1 MTLRDTLLSN
11 KPKLHPFVFN
21 GENYFIREF
30 NVGEMNKAFYG
41 QRQELIR
48 IAKSQGVELDFSDE
62 DKLTEQLAGVY
73 DPLRLARSMAT
84 RLCDADGN
92 NLFDPENEDDLTA
105 LSRLDKSVFEA
116 FNQAISDL
124 TPKNSETSE
133 NSK

>member
-1 MTLRDTLLSN
+1 MTLRDALLSN
-11 KPKLHPFVFN
+11 TPKLHPFVFN

-30 NVGEMNKAFYG
+30 NVGEMNRAFYG

-48 IAKSQGVELDFSDE
+48 IAKQQGVELDFSNE
-62 DKLTEQLAGVY
+62 EKLTEQLAVIY
-73 DPLRLARSMAT
+73 DPLRLARSIAA

-92 NLFDPENEDDLTA
+92 NLFDPENEDDLIA
-105 LSRLDKSVFEA
+105 LSKLDKSVFEA